1 MSHASLFVSGVVY
14 IGEGGSVHQDFKF
27 LPFSCEKKKGHLT
40 RKSGVKEPCCECLFI
55 VGLFNFTIR
64 YCLVFS
70 F

>member
-1 MSHASLFVSGVVY
+1 MSHASLFVSGIVY

-27 LPFSCEKKKGHLT
+27 LPFSREKKRSSDKKIRGERTLL
-40 RKSGVKEPCCECLFI
+40 CLFI
-55 VGLFNFTIR
+55 VGLFIFTIR